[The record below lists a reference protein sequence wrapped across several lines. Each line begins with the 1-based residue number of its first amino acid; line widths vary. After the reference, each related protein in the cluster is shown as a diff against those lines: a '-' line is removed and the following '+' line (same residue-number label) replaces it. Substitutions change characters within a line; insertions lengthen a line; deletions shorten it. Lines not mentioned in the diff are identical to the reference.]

1 MDNELYEYSPL
12 PASPPLQWPGGAR
25 AALCVGSDVEHY
37 EVDKPSTSIF
47 GGTA

>member
-12 PASPPLQWPGGAR
+12 PARPPLQWPGGAR
-25 AALCVGSDVEHY
+25 AAFYVGSNVEHY
-37 EVDKPSTSIF
+37 EGDKPSTSIF